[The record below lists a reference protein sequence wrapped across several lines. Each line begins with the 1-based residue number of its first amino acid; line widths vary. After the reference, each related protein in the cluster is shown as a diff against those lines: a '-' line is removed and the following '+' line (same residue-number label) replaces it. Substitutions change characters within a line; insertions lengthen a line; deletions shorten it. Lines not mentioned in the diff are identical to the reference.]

1 MGLLSQNSVTKVAMM
16 ASWYHNAS
24 QSFRP
29 MPKGAYAS
37 EASGQAPRTDLGAV
51 RAAAAPGQ
59 SNFGCH
65 ESQARLWGCCHKTL
79 SQKSL

>member
-1 MGLLSQNSVTKVAMM
+1 MNEGGTCSSSARAEQLRLSRKSGAAVGLLSQNSVTKVAMM

-37 EASGQAPRTDLGAV
+37 EALPIHR
-51 RAAAAPGQ
+51 
-59 SNFGCH
+59 
-65 ESQARLWGCCHKTL
+65 
-79 SQKSL
+79 SLRPLY